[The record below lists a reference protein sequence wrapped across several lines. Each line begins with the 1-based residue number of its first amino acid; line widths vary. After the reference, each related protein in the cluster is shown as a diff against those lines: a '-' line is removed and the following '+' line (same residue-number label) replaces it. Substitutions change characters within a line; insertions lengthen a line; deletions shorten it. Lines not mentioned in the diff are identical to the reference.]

1 MLADILIQKLLLEVK
16 MGLLVYLTCIVKS
29 VLA

>member
-1 MLADILIQKLLLEVK
+1 MLADILIQKLLLDVR
-16 MGLLVYLTCIVKS
+16 MGLLVYLTCIVES